1 MDINLT
7 DEEKQIIE
15 EKVAKVK
22 TEFLSTSEH
31 QIAILDCAGKLYEYC
46 VQKNYPIPS
55 KEKLVELVVRLAAIH
70 GQTFDYIESEIKR
83 IIDSGKDAQ

>member
-31 QIAILDCAGKLYEYC
+31 QIAILD
-46 VQKNYPIPS
+46 
-55 KEKLVELVVRLAAIH
+55 
-70 GQTFDYIESEIKR
+70 
-83 IIDSGKDAQ
+83 